1 MAHFAA
7 TGPFS
12 VILAP
17 KQQLGTLV
25 DHTVYH
31 VMLEGRQVGPYDRR
45 TIVGMRVKKTLTSND
60 VLVGADGCELTVGD
74 LIRRRPPTPFSS
86 DRTGSYSVIKG
97 SYPAWLMQ
105 FSGRGFEMPRFKG
118 EIEAR
123 VQADG
128 FLRLAGRFRR
138 AFGWKDGRVKIALQD
153 VAHAR
158 IKGTQVELGLRAGDE
173 RKAGQFTL
181 ELFTPEAAYEF
192 VGWLP
197 DATPFP
203 GSAPGRP
210 NSGVRS
216 SAASSQAV
224 WMAAIS
230 VVSVAM
236 VVAVILVVVLY
247 RGGR

>member
-1 MAHFAA
+1 
-7 TGPFS
+7 
-12 VILAP
+12 
-17 KQQLGTLV
+17 
-25 DHTVYH
+25 
-31 VMLEGRQVGPYDRR
+31 MLEGRQVGPYDRR
-45 TIVGMRVKKTLTSND
+45 TIVGMRVKKTLTSNH
-60 VLVGADGCELTVGD
+60 VLVCVDGSQLTVGD

-86 DRTGSYSVIKG
+86 DRTGSYSVVQG

-105 FSGRGFEMPRFKG
+105 FSGRGFAMPRFKG

-138 AFGWKDGRVKIALQD
+138 AFGWKQGRVKIALQD

-158 IKGTQVELGLRAGDE
+158 IKGTQVELGLRPTDE
-173 RKAGQFTL
+173 RQAGQFTL

-203 GSAPGRP
+203 GSAPART
-210 NSGVRS
+210 NSAVRS
-216 SAASSQAV
+216 SAASRQAV

-230 VVSVAM
+230 VISVAM
-236 VVAVILVVVLY
+236 VVGVILIVVLY